1 MNRNE
6 NLENAEKKLIVMSQK
21 LSEREFEELLSV
33 IVATYLSDEG
43 GILCEINEKG
53 EVTSCKIDY

>member
-21 LSEREFEELLSV
+21 LSDKVFEELLSV
-33 IVATYLSDEG
+33 IATYLSDEG
-43 GILCEINEKG
+43 GIFCEINEKG
-53 EVTSCKIDY
+53 EVISCKIC